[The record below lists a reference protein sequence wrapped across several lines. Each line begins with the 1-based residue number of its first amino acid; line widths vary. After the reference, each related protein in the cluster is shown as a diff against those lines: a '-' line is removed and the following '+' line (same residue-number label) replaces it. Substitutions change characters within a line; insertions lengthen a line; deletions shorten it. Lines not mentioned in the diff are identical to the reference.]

1 MILVIQ
7 IALNPKKYFQ
17 ETIRYSLHTPWKK
30 SHFWCVSCSALGGIA
45 LMLLTANLT
54 IAQNIELNS
63 MVLTQTQISEKIK
76 ILSDWTLNG
85 KEITR
90 TFQFSDFIAAIDFV
104 NKLVEPA
111 EAAGHHPDIDIS
123 YNKVTISLTTHDAG
137 GLTDKDFA
145 LAETI
150 SQLAK

>member
-1 MILVIQ
+1 
-7 IALNPKKYFQ
+7 
-17 ETIRYSLHTPWKK
+17 
-30 SHFWCVSCSALGGIA
+30 
-45 LMLLTANLT
+45 MLLTANLT